1 MKGLVLLIAVPGA
14 VLAFL
19 LVVLVLLLLPE
30 RKPGKRLAKSP
41 DKPSKGQP
49 AKPPRATPPEKG
61 PAKPGRERK
70 TREER
75 LALKAERERQAR
87 ARALLKKATP
97 ADRETVRR
105 TSAPLRQAEAVNA
118 GFFFCKVEDRYIRTR
133 TLPLWA
139 VFRRC
144 DWEEIARQMV
154 LDDPVLRDAAARLA
168 ENRSVYQDYRE
179 RMDPITLPAAR
190 TVPPDI
196 PAPLYRA
203 LEEALFAEAERKPAL
218 DSRLVCVVEYRGP
231 GGRGLFRRKREV
243 SLTQAAGLCLT
254 PPNQTSRGAVRGP
267 APASRV

>member
-1 MKGLVLLIAVPGA
+1 MKRCKIPSGCKLPHRPCCADCEDKTCEKRCWNS
-14 VLAFL
+14 
-19 LVVLVLLLLPE
+19 PE
-30 RKPGKRLAKSP
+30 RCRCWEETP
-41 DKPSKGQP
+41 
-49 AKPPRATPPEKG
+49 PPRQ
-61 PAKPGRERK
+61 GRG
-70 TREER
+70 
-75 LALKAERERQAR
+75 
-87 ARALLKKATP
+87 
-97 ADRETVRR
+97 R
-105 TSAPLRQAEAVNA
+105 T
-118 GFFFCKVEDRYIRTR
+118 Y
-133 TLPLWA
+133 
-139 VFRRC
+139 